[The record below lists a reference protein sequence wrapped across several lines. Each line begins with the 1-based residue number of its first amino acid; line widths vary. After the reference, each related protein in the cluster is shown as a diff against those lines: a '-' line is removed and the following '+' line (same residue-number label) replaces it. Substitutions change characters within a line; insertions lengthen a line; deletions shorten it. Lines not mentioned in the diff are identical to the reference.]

1 MLNTKANTSDVK
13 PVKQVRSSATH
24 VVIWSVDISEITS
37 WFKNYKSTSIVKL
50 LDQKNYNTHV
60 DIWSVD
66 ISGITS
72 WLKNYRSTSI
82 VKLLDQRKYGTHV
95 DIWSVDISGITS
107 WFKNYRSTSKLA
119 LQTVKTLSR
128 KVIRFIYKIIYN
140 ELNAL
145 MT

>member
-13 PVKQVRSSATH
+13 PVKQVKSSA
-24 VVIWSVDISEITS
+24 
-37 WFKNYKSTSIVKL
+37 
-50 LDQKNYNTHV
+50 THV

-72 WLKNYRSTSI
+72 WLKNYKSTSI

-95 DIWSVDISGITS
+95 DIWLVDISGITS
-107 WFKNYRSTSKLA
+107 LFKNYGSTSKLA

-128 KVIRFIYKIIYN
+128 KVLRFIYKIIYN
-140 ELNAL
+140 ELNDLTTKRQTHRPHKSLSGIKQIWAKKGKPK
-145 MT
+145 